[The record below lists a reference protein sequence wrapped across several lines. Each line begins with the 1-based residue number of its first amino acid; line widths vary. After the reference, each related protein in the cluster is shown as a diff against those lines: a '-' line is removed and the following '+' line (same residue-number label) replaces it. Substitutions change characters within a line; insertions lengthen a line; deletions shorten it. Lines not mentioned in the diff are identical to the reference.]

1 VSSKYQTISTGS
13 TAIAQTFARCD
24 RSSEKLKAVVFSQKG
39 SPPKSVK
46 AVTICISGYNAP

>member
-46 AVTICISGYNAP
+46 AVTSCISGYNAP